1 MAIKSYAN
9 KAAYNAAVKPTIES
23 QVSMIETTREII
35 VDGVNVITT
44 SPVVGDLVFLNESNE
59 ITFVKGGSWIQKAI
73 IPSAWTHVGY
83 VYTRKGKQVG
93 VIDKNGADR
102 KYADVVQFKLNDPTL
117 DGAEHTAS
125 IGVRVTG
132 GTSAGYGSNT
142 TISYTYT
149 ATTLADV
156 VTALNAAIDAAKT
169 SLGFTN
175 TLWAYL
181 ADADGNK
188 VDDAANATQI
198 IVQLDTWD
206 DYRQYTCAGMTHITW
221 GDMPASDV
229 YWRGERGFST
239 NYWGVMNIARTK
251 AWATSSGRVP
261 SSNEPVGPRAGND
274 TPVKPS
280 EFSSSQYCAGL
291 RAAYKTYEEYLE
303 KCYMVVFPQKYGS
316 FALPGGKELTMKY
329 ALMSAPTK
337 AGGTK
342 YKFPALYYGYNRTY
356 GVDGL
361 DFGDWYLPGVYEGTQ
376 LMKDECINTLAPS
389 ITKMGTAAINN
400 STSRWFAER
409 YGVYGARNFSGYD
422 GVLNGNS
429 VVSTLR
435 CQAVALLEI
444 D

>member
-9 KAAYNAAVKPTIES
+9 KAAYDAAVKPTIES
-23 QVSMIETTREII
+23 QVSLIETTREII

-59 ITFVKGGSWIQKAI
+59 VTYVKGGSWIQKAI
-73 IPSAWTHVGY
+73 IPSAWVHVGY
-83 VYTRKGKQVG
+83 VYLRKGRKVG
-93 VIDKNGADR
+93 MIDKSTADL
-102 KYADVVQFKLNDPTL
+102 KYLDVCQY
-117 DGAEHTAS
+117 AITA
-125 IGVRVTG
+125 
-132 GTSAGYGSNT
+132 
-142 TISYTYT
+142 ISS
-149 ATTLADV
+149 TTLAIKLRMSPDYAVDTTVDV
-156 VTALNAAIDAAKT
+156 TLTSTAIDATSAAEISAAVAAKAAEVGDT
-169 SLGFTN
+169 KDW
-175 TLWAYL
+175 WAYL
-181 ADADGNK
+181 ADAQGNK
-188 VDDAANATQI
+188 VDSDGTQI
-198 IVQLDTWD
+198 IIQCDTCV
-206 DYRQYTCAGMTHITW
+206 DYRFYNVSATGCTIAHITW
-221 GDMPASDV
+221 GDMPENAT

-239 NYWGVMNIARTK
+239 NFWGVMNIARTK
-251 AWATSSGRVP
+251 AWATGNGRVP
-261 SSNEPVGPRAGND
+261 SANEPVGPRAGND
-274 TPVKPS
+274 ASVKPS
-280 EFSSSQYCAGL
+280 EFETSQYCADL

-342 YKFPALYYGYNRTY
+342 YKFPALYYGYNRSY

-389 ITKMGTAAINN
+389 ITKMGTTAINN
-400 STSRWFAER
+400 STSRWFAQR
-409 YGVYGARNFSGYD
+409 CNVHNAWFFSGSGGLLYSTY
-422 GVLNGNS
+422 VY
-429 VVSTLR
+429 STLR